1 MIAAAEG
8 FWGENVTDT
17 NLMRTKAD
25 WISRQ
30 GTELVDV
37 ARFAANV
44 VHQQVLPERVGSGE
58 VGFPA
63 AKLRHFLHEVH

>member
-8 FWGENVTDT
+8 FWSENVTDT
-17 NLMRTKAD
+17 DLMRTKVE

-30 GTELVDV
+30 GTELMDV
-37 ARFAANV
+37 ARLVANI

-63 AKLRHFLHEVH
+63 AKLRHLLHEVH